1 MENLKSA
8 RSSLGYSQQKLASLI
23 GVSRS
28 TVAMWETGASQPDN
42 DSIIRLSR
50 LLNVSTDYLLGT
62 SDDTSHPSSSGVK
75 IPVLGDVRA
84 GLPIEAVENII
95 DYEEISTEMARSGE
109 YFALR
114 VVGDSME
121 PRICEGD
128 VVIVRKQ
135 PDLESGEVGI
145 VLVNGD
151 SATVKKVVKHA
162 DGISLIAYNAACYP
176 PHFYTKKEIATL
188 PVTIIGKVVEL
199 RAKF

>member
-1 MENLKSA
+1 MENLKKSRTA
-8 RSSLGYSQQKLASLI
+8 AGYSQQKLASLV

-28 TVAMWETGASQPDN
+28 TIAMWETGASQPDN
-42 DSIIRLSR
+42 DSIIRLSNT
-50 LLNVSTDYLLGT
+50 LHVTTDYLLGT
-62 SDDTSHPSSSGVK
+62 SNIPDWPFSSGVQ
-75 IPVLGDVRA
+75 IPVLGEVRA

-95 DYEEISTEMARSGE
+95 DYEEIDAELARGGE

-114 VVGDSME
+114 IVGDSME
-121 PRICEGD
+121 PRIREGD

-135 PDLESGEVGI
+135 PDIESGEIGI

-151 SATVKKVVKHA
+151 SATVKKVVKHE
-162 DGISLIAYNAACYP
+162 DGISLIAYNTAAYP
-176 PHFYTKKEIATL
+176 PHFYTKKEITTL

>member
-1 MENLKSA
+1 MSIREL
-8 RSSLGYSQQKLASLI
+8 RLASGLSQKDLAKKLHI
-23 GVSRS
+23 APNSLSQYENGNRRIDSELAKRVADYFHVSLD
-28 TVAMWETGASQPDN
+28 TVYDYNAP
-42 DSIIRLSR
+42 SR
-50 LLNVSTDYLLGT
+50 
-62 SDDTSHPSSSGVK
+62 PASSGVQ
-75 IPVLGDVRA
+75 IPVLGEVRA

-95 DYEEISTEMARSGE
+95 DYEEISAELARSGE

-162 DGISLIAYNAACYP
+162 DGISLIAYNAASYP
-176 PHFYTKKEIATL
+176 PHFYTKKEITTL

-199 RAKF
+199 RGKF

>member
-8 RSSLGYSQQKLASLI
+8 RSALGYSQQKLASLM

-50 LLNVSTDYLLGT
+50 LLDVSTDYLLGT
-62 SDDTSHPSSSGVK
+62 SSAPSRPSSSGVQ

-95 DYEEISTEMARSGE
+95 DYEEISAELARSGE

-114 VVGDSME
+114 IVGDSME
-121 PRICEGD
+121 PRIREGD
-128 VVIVRKQ
+128 VVS
-135 PDLESGEVGI
+135 EAVGF
-145 VLVNGD
+145 LC
-151 SATVKKVVKHA
+151 SAGGLFADTVIH
-162 DGISLIAYNAACYP
+162 
-176 PHFYTKKEIATL
+176 
-188 PVTIIGKVVEL
+188 
-199 RAKF
+199 

>member
-28 TVAMWETGASQPDN
+28 TIAMWETGASQPDN

-62 SDDTSHPSSSGVK
+62 SDDHSPSSGVQ
-75 IPVLGDVRA
+75 IPVLGEVRA

-95 DYEEISTEMARSGE
+95 DYEEISAELARSGE

-162 DGISLIAYNAACYP
+162 DGISLIAYNAASYP
-176 PHFYTKKEIATL
+176 PHFYTKKEITTL

-199 RAKF
+199 RGKF

>member
-1 MENLKSA
+1 MEQLKMLRLSHKLTQQEVA
-8 RSSLGYSQQKLASLI
+8 NILGVDRTTYVKY
-23 GVSRS
+23 
-28 TVAMWETGASQPDN
+28 ETGKSEPTFETLV
-42 DSIIRLSR
+42 RLADYFD
-50 LLNVSTDYLLGT
+50 VSTDYLLGT
-62 SDDTSHPSSSGVK
+62 SSAPSRPASSGVQ

-84 GLPIEAVENII
+84 GLPIEAIENII
-95 DYEEISTEMARSGE
+95 DYEEISAELARSGE

-121 PRICEGD
+121 PRIREGD

-162 DGISLIAYNAACYP
+162 DGISLIAYNAAVYP
-176 PHFYTKKEIATL
+176 PHFYTKKEITTL